1 MTVSIVCE
9 MCFYA
14 LLFVTHQSQHVP
26 RVTLPDVSAEA
37 EGAGGRD
44 EDDEGDEEGK
54 QVVLLH
60 ITSSCDEHAHH
71 TEGEQHLDS
80 EDAEHLQGKM
90 NKQTSLLHFWV
101 KQL

>member
-1 MTVSIVCE
+1 
-9 MCFYA
+9 MCYA

-37 EGAGGRD
+37 EGAGGHD
-44 EDDEGDEEGK
+44 EDDEGDEEE
-54 QVVLLH
+54 VVLLH
-60 ITSSCDEHAHH
+60 ITSSCDEHTHH
-71 TEGEQHLDS
+71 TEGEQRLDS